1 MAMLRQL
8 GRTAPTITGSGAD
21 QLRKAV
27 KSSSVEVWTGKRDR
41 LLRRLLVKAQ
51 LAFDVPAELKR
62 AFGEIVGANVEFELG
77 IGAPNKPLH
86 VTIPNA

>member
-1 MAMLRQL
+1 
-8 GRTAPTITGSGAD
+8 
-21 QLRKAV
+21 
-27 KSSSVEVWTGKRDR
+27 